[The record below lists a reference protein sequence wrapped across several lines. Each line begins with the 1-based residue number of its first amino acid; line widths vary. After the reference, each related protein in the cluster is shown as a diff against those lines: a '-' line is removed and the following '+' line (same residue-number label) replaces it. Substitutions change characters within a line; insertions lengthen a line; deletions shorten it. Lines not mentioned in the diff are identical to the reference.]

1 MKKYFLAG
9 IGAVVVAVILVFSFD
24 SQAKVTEGN
33 VSGFTVA
40 SYNVENLFDMVANGS
55 EYPEYIPNFKGW
67 DEKAHATKLA
77 NTAHVI
83 KDINAD
89 IMALQEVENENAL
102 KELLVQLK
110 KEGVSYPYYVITKN
124 EKTAVQNV
132 IISKFKITSHKEI
145 ELPRQYRDRPIL
157 KAIVQIGTNEL
168 VVYANHW
175 KAKTGPESK
184 RIEYAN
190 ALAADIAKLPE
201 DTDFVLLG
209 DFNSNYNEM
218 ESFANDKKLN
228 DTNGLTGIN
237 HIIKTAKS
245 TPNTKPQIADKV
257 DVIANAKSGYMYNL
271 WLELPKHERVSEWF
285 AKDKNTPDNI
295 IVPRA
300 MFDKKGISY
309 DDGSFKVFAPSYLLK
324 NGRAFRWESGGKSK
338 KFSVPQGYSDH
349 LPVIAKFRVGPF
361 DAKDDTKVPQAS
373 KAQNAQMPIK
383 TVNISELYS
392 MGGNVDVL
400 VKNAAV
406 VYKHQDS
413 LVIKQKNGRAIF
425 VYRAPA
431 EMQIGGVYDV
441 RIGAIEDYH
450 GLKEAK
456 NIIDHK
462 KTGEINPSSLM
473 IGANFDLSDKGLQ
486 NEIVSG
492 VTGLF
497 SKGKFVYGD
506 GKEIKMYFRDK
517 TLKPKNLTQITLKS
531 GHIGFYNEPQI
542 IIYKQDD
549 FEIVK

>member
-9 IGAVVVAVILVFSFD
+9 ICAVVVAVILVFSFD
-24 SQAKVTEGN
+24 SQAKITEGN
-33 VSGFTVA
+33 VSSFTVG

-67 DEKAHATKLA
+67 DEKAHAVKLSNIA
-77 NTAHVI
+77 QVI

-102 KELLVQLK
+102 KELLAQLK
-110 KEGVSYPYYVITKN
+110 KNGVVYPYYVITKN

-145 ELPRQYRDRPIL
+145 ELPSQYKDRPIL
-157 KAIVQIGTNEL
+157 RATVQIGGNEL
-168 VVYANHW
+168 IVYANHW

-184 RIEYAN
+184 RIEYAK
-190 ALAADIAKLPE
+190 ALVADIAKLSE

-237 HIIKTAKS
+237 HIVKTAKS
-245 TPNTKPQIADKV
+245 APNTKPQMADKV

-271 WLELPKHERVSEWF
+271 WLELPKGERVSEWF

-295 IVPRA
+295 IIPRA
-300 MFDKKGISY
+300 VFDKKGISY
-309 DDGSFKVFAPSYLLK
+309 EDGSFKVFAPPYLLK

-349 LPVIAKFRVGPF
+349 LPVLAKFRVGPF
-361 DAKDDTKVPQAS
+361 EAKDDSGAPRVG
-373 KAQNAQMPIK
+373 KAQTSQMPIK
-383 TVNISELYS
+383 TADISELYS
-392 MGGNVDVL
+392 MSGNVDVL
-400 VKNAAV
+400 IKNAAV
-406 VYKHQDS
+406 IYKHQDN

-425 VYRAPA
+425 VYRAPQD
-431 EMQIGGVYDV
+431 MQIGGVYDV

-450 GLKEAK
+450 GLKEVK
-456 NIIDHK
+456 NIIDYK
-462 KTGEINPSSLM
+462 KTGEIKTSSLM
-473 IGANFDLSDKGLQ
+473 LRGGLDLSDKSLQ
-486 NEIVSG
+486 NEIVSD
-492 VTGLF
+492 VSGLF

-506 GKEIKMYFRDK
+506 GKEIKIYFRDK
-517 TLKPKNLTQITLKS
+517 AIKPKSLTQITLKS
-531 GHIGFYNEPQI
+531 AHIGFYNEPQI

-549 FEIVK
+549 FEVVK

>member
-9 IGAVVVAVILVFSFD
+9 IAAVVVAVILVFSFN
-24 SQAKVTEGN
+24 SQANVSEGN

-77 NTAHVI
+77 NTTHVI

-110 KEGVSYPYYVITKN
+110 KEGVIYPYYVITKN

-145 ELPRQYRDRPIL
+145 ELPTGYRDRPII
-157 KAIVQIGTNEL
+157 KATLQIGANEL

-175 KAKTGPESK
+175 KAKTAPESK

-190 ALAADIAKLPE
+190 VLAADIAKLSE

-218 ESFANDKKLN
+218 ESFVNDKKLN

-245 TPNTKPQIADKV
+245 TPNTKPQMADKV
-257 DVIANAKSGYMYNL
+257 DVIANPKSGYMYNL

-295 IVPRA
+295 IIPRA

-349 LPVIAKFRVGPF
+349 LPVIAKFRMGPF
-361 DAKDDTKVPQAS
+361 DSKDDTKVPQAS
-373 KAQNAQMPIK
+373 KAQNGQMPIK

-392 MGGNVDVL
+392 MSGNVDVL

-406 VYKHQDS
+406 LYKHQDS

-425 VYRAPA
+425 VYRAPP
-431 EMQIGGVYDV
+431 EMEIGGVYDV
-441 RIGAIEDYH
+441 RIGAIGDYH

-456 NIIDHK
+456 NIIDYK
-462 KTGEINPSSLM
+462 KTGKINPSSLM
-473 IGANFDLSDKGLQ
+473 VGANLDLSDKSLQ
-486 NEIVSG
+486 NEIVSK

-497 SKGKFVYGD
+497 SRGKFVYGD
-506 GKEIKMYFRDK
+506 QKEIKMYFRDK
-517 TLKPKNLTQITLKS
+517 MLKPKNLTQITLKS
-531 GHIGFYNEPQI
+531 AHIGFYNEPQI